1 MAITINGF
9 TITSLETIHAY
20 NRVTGAPELY
30 LDELQETTIENSEDT
45 QDITGKGDR
54 LLKQIKK
61 NKAVT
66 VTGTS
71 ALISGD
77 LLAAQTGSSPNYSAA
92 TIVRKPEIISVAK
105 DATTATTSFTAIG
118 EVGAEILSLRLVEA
132 NGALGQAYEQGTEAS
147 ATKFT
152 YDPSTKTIT
161 LPTGI
166 TSEGD
171 ITIAVFYD
179 YQTPGTTVA
188 NLSDVY
194 GKTLKVYIDC
204 IGTDV
209 CDNEYK
215 CQFIIPRGQFS
226 GEFSISMGGDQTV
239 QNFTINTLVDVCAGT
254 MNGTLFDFIVYD
266 DSGNTALN
274 TYSVTLN
281 ANGGSIT
288 EGHNVT
294 SYTEG
299 TGATLPDAT
308 YVTKSSYDFAG
319 WYDNGALTGEAVT
332 EIPAT
337 ATGNKSY
344 YAKWVEQ

>member
-1 MAITINGF
+1 MAVTINGF

-20 NRVTGAPELY
+20 NRTTGACELY
-30 LDELQETTIENSEDT
+30 LDELKEAEVANSEDT

-54 LLKQIKK
+54 LLKQLKK

-77 LLAAQTGSSPNYSAA
+77 LLAAQTGAEPTYSAV
-92 TIVRKPEIISVAK
+92 TKIRKPEIITVAQG
-105 DATTATTSFTAIG
+105 ATTATTSFTAVG
-118 EVGAEILSLRLVEA
+118 DVGAEILSLRLVES
-132 NGALGQAYEQGTEAS
+132 NGALGTSYTQGTDVS
-147 ATKFT
+147 TTTFT
-152 YDPSTKTIT
+152 YDPSTKVIG

-166 TSEGD
+166 ATSSEV
-171 ITIAVFYD
+171 TIAVFYD
-179 YQTPGTTVA
+179 YETPGTTVS
-188 NLSDVY
+188 NQSDIY

-215 CQFIIPRGQFS
+215 CQIVIPRGQFS
-226 GEFSISMGGDQTV
+226 GEFSITMGGDQTV
-239 QNFTINTLVDVCAGT
+239 QDFTINTLVDVCAGT
-254 MNGTLFDFIVYD
+254 QIGTLFDFIVYD
-266 DSGNTALN
+266 DSGNTQLN
-274 TYSVTLN
+274 TYNVTLN
-281 ANGGSIT
+281 ANGGSIA

-299 TGATLPDAT
+299 TAVTLPDGT
-308 YVTKSSYDFAG
+308 YVTKSSYTFGG
-319 WYDNGALTGEAVT
+319 WYDNGALEGVAVT
-332 EIPAT
+332 TIPAT

-344 YAKWVEQ
+344 YAKWTEQ